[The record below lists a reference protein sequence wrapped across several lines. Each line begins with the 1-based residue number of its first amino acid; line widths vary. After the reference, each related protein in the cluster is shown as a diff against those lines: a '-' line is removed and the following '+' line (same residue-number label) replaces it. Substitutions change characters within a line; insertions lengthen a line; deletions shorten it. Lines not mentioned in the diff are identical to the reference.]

1 MDTLQGSVERIT
13 FYNAENGYT
22 VLRLHAPG
30 QADLVTVVGNLPEVQ
45 PGESLQLTGAW
56 MNHPKHGKQFKAE
69 RCEQVLPAT
78 VEGIKKYLGSGLIKG
93 VGPVTAGRIVK
104 KFGLQTLD
112 VLDHH
117 PEQLRLVL
125 GVGAV
130 RAASIGQAWTQQKAI
145 KDVMLFLQS
154 HGVSTSLAVK
164 IYKQYGDES
173 ISVVKNNPYRLASD
187 IYGVGF
193 KTADKIAR
201 DLGLPMDSPNRIA
214 AGVAY
219 TLSQLADEGHVYA
232 PESKLVQDAAEL
244 LGVTPELT
252 GVGIERLVKDGQVKV
267 EASLDMNIQAE
278 TSSRLKPTGD
288 TQPQPA
294 SAGFPSPPDVETSG
308 PAAVV
313 ARPMREERAVY
324 LTPFYYGETSV
335 AAKLRAIMDA
345 PTPTA
350 TTRAAEQIISVSSTG
365 TALSEQQMQ
374 AVRALLSPS
383 SKVVVLTGGPGTG
396 KTTTVRAMIEVCEKR
411 GLRYALASPTG
422 RAAKRLSEAT
432 GRPARTIH
440 RLLEFSPQEG
450 FRRNAENP
458 LPIDLLIVDEASM
471 LDLLL
476 ANHLLKAIAP
486 STRLLLVGDVD
497 QLPSVGA
504 GDVLRDVIDSGRA
517 QVIQLDVIFRQ
528 AHDSLIITNAHR
540 INKGQFPEFP
550 SGARD
555 FFMFAKDDPDEA
567 AALIVDLVS
576 NRIPKKFGLKPS
588 DIQVLAPM
596 YRGVAGVMNL
606 NLLLQ
611 VALNPP
617 APNKPERRIGGTLFR
632 LGDRV
637 MQTRNNYD
645 KDVFNGDIGAITALD
660 LEAQS
665 MTVNLDGRPVVYD
678 WIDADELVLAYA
690 ASVHKAQGSEYPC
703 VVLPLLT
710 QHYLMLQRNLIYT
723 AVTRAKKLVV
733 IVGSRKALAMA
744 VKNNKVAQRFSALDV
759 RLQASQPPVKSKR
772 PDVADAL

>member
-1 MDTLQGSVERIT
+1 MITGMDTLQGSVERIT
-13 FYNAENGYT
+13 FHNAENGYT

-30 QADLVTVVGNLPEVQ
+30 NPELVTVVGNLPEVQ
-45 PGESLQLTGAW
+45 PGESLRLSGAW
-56 MNHPKHGKQFKAE
+56 MNHPQHGKQFKAE

-78 VEGIKKYLGSGLIKG
+78 IEGIKKYLGSGLIRG

-112 VLDHH
+112 VLEHH

-125 GVGAV
+125 GVGPV
-130 RAASIGQAWTQQKAI
+130 RAAGIGQAWTTQKAI

-154 HGVSTSLAVK
+154 HGITTALAVK
-164 IYKQYGDES
+164 IYKQYGDAS
-173 ISVVKNNPYRLASD
+173 IATVKNDPYRLARD

-201 DLGLPMDSPNRIA
+201 DLGLPLDSPNRIA

-244 LGVTPELT
+244 LGVSPELT
-252 GVGIERLVKDGQVKV
+252 ATGIERLVKDGQVKV
-267 EASLDMNIQAE
+267 ETPLSCPEGMGEGLGV
-278 TSSRLKPTGD
+278 R
-288 TQPQPA
+288 
-294 SAGFPSPPDVETSG
+294 
-308 PAAVV
+308 AA
-313 ARPMREERAVY
+313 REERAVY
-324 LTPFYYGETSV
+324 LTPFYYGETGV
-335 AAKLRAIMDA
+335 ASKLRAIMDA
-345 PTPTA
+345 PSTPRSRL
-350 TTRAAEQIISVSSTG
+350 TTGAGPGVGERILSVSSIG
-365 TALSEQQMQ
+365 AALSEQQLA
-374 AVRALLSPS
+374 AVRAMLLPS
-383 SKVVVLTGGPGTG
+383 GKVMVLTGGPGTG
-396 KTTTVRAMIEVCEKR
+396 KTTTVRAIIEVCEKR

-422 RAAKRLSEAT
+422 RAAKRLAEAT
-432 GRPARTIH
+432 GRPAKTIH

-450 FRRNAENP
+450 FKRNAENP

-476 ANHLLKAIAP
+476 MNNLLKALTP
-486 STRLLLVGDVD
+486 DMRLLLVGDVD

-504 GDVLRDVIDSGRA
+504 GDVLRDVIASGRA
-517 QVIQLDVIFRQ
+517 EVVRLDVIFRQ
-528 AHDSLIITNAHR
+528 AQDSLIITNAHR

-550 SGARD
+550 KGTRD
-555 FFMFAKDDPDEA
+555 FFMFAQDDPDEA
-567 AALIVDLVS
+567 AALVVDLVS

-596 YRGVAGVMNL
+596 YRGAAGVSNL
-606 NLLLQ
+606 NPLLQ
-611 VALNPP
+611 AALNPP
-617 APNKPERRIGGTLFR
+617 SPARLERKMGGTVFR
-632 LGDRV
+632 VGDRV

-645 KDVFNGDIGAITALD
+645 KDVFNGDIGSITALD
-660 LEAQS
+660 LEEQT
-665 MTVNLDGRPVVYD
+665 MTVSVDGRPVMYD
-678 WIDADELVLAYA
+678 WLDADELVLAYA

-710 QHYLMLQRNLIYT
+710 QHYLMLQRNLLYT

-744 VKNNKVAQRFSALDV
+744 VKNNKVAERYSALDV
-759 RLQASQPPVKSKR
+759 RLRA
-772 PDVADAL
+772 

>member
-1 MDTLQGSVERIT
+1 MDTLQGAVERIT

-22 VLRLHAPG
+22 VLRLHVPG

-45 PGESLQLTGAW
+45 PGESLKLLGAW

-78 VEGIKKYLGSGLIKG
+78 IEGLKKYLGSGMVRG
-93 VGPVTAGRIVK
+93 VGPVMAGRIVK

-117 PEQLRLVL
+117 PEQLRQVL
-125 GVGAV
+125 GIGPV
-130 RAASIGQAWTQQKAI
+130 RAANIAQAWVQQKAI

-164 IYKQYGDES
+164 IYKQYGDDS
-173 ISVVKNNPYRLASD
+173 IPIVKDDPYRLARD
-187 IYGVGF
+187 IFGVGF

-219 TLSQLADEGHVYA
+219 TLSQLADEGHVFA
-232 PESKLVQDAAEL
+232 PETELVHKSAEL
-244 LGVTPELT
+244 LGVTPEQT
-252 GVGIERLVKDGQVKV
+252 AVGIEKLIVDGQVKV
-267 EASLDMNIQAE
+267 EA
-278 TSSRLKPTGD
+278 PT
-288 TQPQPA
+288 PV
-294 SAGFPSPPDVETSG
+294 PP
-308 PAAVV
+308 P
-313 ARPMREERAVY
+313 PMLGGGGQGERALREERAIY
-324 LTPFYYGETSV
+324 LTPFYYGETGV
-335 AAKLRAIMDA
+335 AARLRAIMDA
-345 PTPTA
+345 PTRSQGTEEK
-350 TTRAAEQIISVSSTG
+350 AERILSVSSVG
-365 TALSEQQMQ
+365 TPLSEQQMQ
-374 AVRALLSPS
+374 AVRALLSS
-383 SKVVVLTGGPGTG
+383 SGKVIVLTGGPGTG

-432 GRPARTIH
+432 GRPAKTIH

-450 FRRNAENP
+450 FKRNAENP

-476 ANHLLKAIAP
+476 ANHLLKALTS

-504 GDVLRDVIDSGRA
+504 GDVLRDVIASGRA
-517 QVIQLDVIFRQ
+517 EVIRLDVIFRQ
-528 AHDSLIITNAHR
+528 AQNSLIVTNAHR

-550 SGARD
+550 KGARD
-555 FFMFAKDDPDEA
+555 FFFFAQDDPDQA
-567 AALIVDLVS
+567 ATLIVDLVRR
-576 NRIPKKFGLKPS
+576 RIPNKFGLKPS

-596 YRGVAGVMNL
+596 YRGAAGVMNL
-606 NLLLQ
+606 NMLLQ
-611 VALNPP
+611 AALNPP
-617 APNKPERRIGGTLFR
+617 APNKPERKISGTLFR
-632 LGDRV
+632 VGDRV

-660 LEAQS
+660 LENQT
-665 MTVNLDGRPVVYD
+665 MTVNMDGRGIVYD
-678 WIDADELVLAYA
+678 WIDADDLVLAYA
-690 ASVHKAQGSEYPC
+690 ASVHKAQGSEYSC

-710 QHYLMLQRNLIYT
+710 QHYLMLQRNLLYT
-723 AVTRAKKLVV
+723 AVTRAKQLVV
-733 IVGSRKALAMA
+733 IVGTRKALAMA
-744 VKNNKVAQRFSALDV
+744 VRNNKVAQRYSALGV
-759 RLQASQPPVKSKR
+759 RLRA
-772 PDVADAL
+772 

>member
-1 MDTLQGSVERIT
+1 MDTLQGAVERIT

-30 QADLVTVVGNLPEVQ
+30 QIELVTVVGNLPEVQ
-45 PGESLQLTGAW
+45 PGESVKLFGAW

-78 VEGIKKYLGSGLIKG
+78 IEGLKKYLGSGLVKG
-93 VGPVTAGRIVK
+93 VGTVMAGRIVK

-112 VLDHH
+112 VLDHQ

-125 GVGAV
+125 GIGPV
-130 RAASIGQAWTQQKAI
+130 RAANIGVAWTQQKAI

-164 IYKQYGDES
+164 IYKQYGDDS
-173 ISVVKNNPYRLASD
+173 IPIVKNDPYRLAHD
-187 IYGVGF
+187 IFGVGF

-232 PESKLVQDAAEL
+232 PEGKLVHDAAEL
-244 LGVTPELT
+244 LGVSPELT
-252 GVGIERLVKDGQVKV
+252 TVGIERLIKEGQVKV
-267 EASLDMNIQAE
+267 EAGLEMNVQADM
-278 TSSRLKPTGD
+278 TSRLKPAGAASS
-288 TQPQPA
+288 QPA
-294 SAGFPSPPDVETSG
+294 LADSSSG
-308 PAAVV
+308 K
-313 ARPMREERAVY
+313 MLHEERAVY

-345 PTPTA
+345 PTPLSRRQTGEGPGVG
-350 TTRAAEQIISVSSTG
+350 AERILSVSSVG
-365 TALSEQQMQ
+365 TPLSEQQMQ

-383 SKVVVLTGGPGTG
+383 GKVMVLTGGPGTG
-396 KTTTVRAMIEVCEKR
+396 KTTTVRAMIEVSEKH

-422 RAAKRLSEAT
+422 RAAKRLAEAT
-432 GRPARTIH
+432 GRPAKTIH

-450 FRRNAENP
+450 FKRNAENP
-458 LPIDLLIVDEASM
+458 LPIDLLIVNEASM

-504 GDVLRDVIDSGRA
+504 GDVLRDVIASGRA
-517 QVIQLDVIFRQ
+517 EVVRLDVIFRQ
-528 AHDSLIITNAHR
+528 AQDSLIITNAHR

-550 SGARD
+550 KGARD
-555 FFMFAKDDPDEA
+555 FFMFTKDDPDEA
-567 AALIVDLVS
+567 ATLIVDLVS
-576 NRIPKKFGLKPS
+576 QRIPRKFGVRPS

-596 YRGVAGVMNL
+596 YRGAAGVMNL
-606 NLLLQ
+606 NMQLQ
-611 VALNPP
+611 TALNPP
-617 APNKPERRIGGTLFR
+617 APAKPERKVGGTLFR

-645 KDVFNGDIGAITALD
+645 KDVFNGDIGVITALD
-660 LEAQS
+660 LEEQA
-665 MTVNLDGRPVVYD
+665 MTVNMDGRAVTYD
-678 WIDADELVLAYA
+678 WVDADELVLAYA

-703 VVLPLLT
+703 IVLPLLT
-710 QHYLMLQRNLIYT
+710 QHYLMLQRNLLYT
-723 AVTRAKKLVV
+723 AITRAKKLVV

-744 VKNNKVAQRFSALDV
+744 VRNNKVAQRYSALDI
-759 RLQASQPPVKSKR
+759 RLKENQNQR
-772 PDVADAL
+772 RTT